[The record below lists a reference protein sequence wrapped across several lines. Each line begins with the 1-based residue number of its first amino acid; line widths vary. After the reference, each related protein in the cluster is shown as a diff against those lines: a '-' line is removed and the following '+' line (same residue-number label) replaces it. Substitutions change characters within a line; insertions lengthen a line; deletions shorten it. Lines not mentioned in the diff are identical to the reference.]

1 MEKGDLMKY
10 LILLCLIPFS
20 MSYASTVQEVNLK
33 KNTKTCQVNCD
44 DKLQKSPIQIVK
56 DQDLIGDVWEEES
69 QESTEVSNFVE
80 DLF

>member
-1 MEKGDLMKY
+1 MKY

-33 KNTKTCQVNCD
+33 KNTKTCKTNCEE
-44 DKLQKSPIQIVK
+44 KVQKSPIQLVK
-56 DQDLIGDVWEEES
+56 DQELIGDAWEEES
-69 QESTEVSNFVE
+69 QESTEVSHYVE